1 MRDIR
6 RQASSKRTLVASYG
20 GQELESA
27 VLYFEDCIMRDIKES
42 QLTEACRD
50 TSQLQNCWNMI
61 DQSRRRKFTNIS
73 LTVLKWIVAYQVQRP
88 YVLEFCYLNIVMKK
102 VRVGRKYRR

>member
-50 TSQLQNCWNMI
+50 TSQFQNWNTNTIVGIRLISQGEENLQI
-61 DQSRRRKFTNIS
+61 F
-73 LTVLKWIVAYQVQRP
+73 L
-88 YVLEFCYLNIVMKK
+88 
-102 VRVGRKYRR
+102 

>member
-20 GQELESA
+20 GQA

-50 TSQLQNCWNMI
+50 TSQFQNCWNTI

-73 LTVLKWIVAYQVQRP
+73 LIVLKWIVAYRA
-88 YVLEFCYLNIVMKK
+88 
-102 VRVGRKYRR
+102 

>member
-50 TSQLQNCWNMI
+50 TSQFQNCSNTI

-73 LTVLKWIVAYQVQRP
+73 LTVLKWIVAYRA
-88 YVLEFCYLNIVMKK
+88 
-102 VRVGRKYRR
+102 

>member
-1 MRDIR
+1 MRHIR

-27 VLYFEDCIMRDIKES
+27 VLYFEDCVMRDIKES
-42 QLTEACRD
+42 QLTEACRN
-50 TSQLQNCWNMI
+50 TSQFQNCWNTI
-61 DQSRRRKFTNIS
+61 NQSRRRKFTNIS
-73 LTVLKWIVAYQVQRP
+73 LTVLKWTNQISGTAAICFRV
-88 YVLEFCYLNIVMKK
+88 CYLNIVMKK

>member
-6 RQASSKRTLVASYG
+6 RQEASSKRTLVTSYG

-42 QLTEACRD
+42 QLTDACRD
-50 TSQLQNCWNMI
+50 TSQFNSASQF
-61 DQSRRRKFTNIS
+61 RRKI
-73 LTVLKWIVAYQVQRP
+73 LI
-88 YVLEFCYLNIVMKK
+88 
-102 VRVGRKYRR
+102 

>member
-20 GQELESA
+20 EQELESA

-50 TSQLQNCWNMI
+50 TSQFQNCWNTI
-61 DQSRRRKFTNIS
+61 DQSRRRKFTNIY
-73 LTVLKWIVAYQVQRP
+73 LTVLKWIVAYRA
-88 YVLEFCYLNIVMKK
+88 
-102 VRVGRKYRR
+102 

>member
-42 QLTEACRD
+42 QLTEACRN
-50 TSQLQNCWNMI
+50 TSLFQNCWNTI
-61 DQSRRRKFTNIS
+61 DQSRSKAE
-73 LTVLKWIVAYQVQRP
+73 VAGSNP
-88 YVLEFCYLNIVMKK
+88 AEALIFFSGFFFPIT
-102 VRVGRKYRR
+102 